1 MEKLQKKNVHTRGVN
16 GQKEDFKKKK
26 SFKRRKKS
34 VFDKIL
40 DIIKNIFLGLFGCKK
55 KTECEKKRFFNK
67 RHDERRDDDRKGKF
81 SPRQISK
88 EKFKSKDQDSKK
100 KVNFYTQNQQPP
112 KVKSPIIGTV
122 NYVTTQFAFI
132 VPEDS
137 KDNKD
142 NVYVKKI
149 DLKGALHGDTVSVI
163 TINEKWRS
171 YEVGFVKEI
180 VKRAN
185 DFFVGTLCRKN
196 ENYYVVPNGSKV
208 YLNINV
214 TEENVKQS
222 QAFIDSRV
230 KVKVTKYPQGDDVI
244 EGEIVKVLGK
254 VLDHETETSAILEEF
269 NVRSNFEQPILDYV
283 NNIEEKIPQSEY
295 ERRVDYRSVFTLTI
309 DPVTAKDFD
318 DALSIQKMSNGHYEI
333 GVHIADVSFYVKEG
347 SVLDKEAYL
356 RNTSIYLIDRTIPML
371 PDKLCNNLCS
381 LVPHEDRLAMSVIF
395 EMDLEGKIYNKW
407 FGETIIH
414 SDERL
419 TYKDSQDVID
429 KKGTYPY
436 EEPVSILF
444 EISKKLRD
452 ERFKNGGVNFEFNNI
467 EFSIDEKEQ
476 KLICDISNDLESHHL
491 VEEFMLLANRSVA
504 NYAFGLRNKLQHKAP
519 VFVYRVHECPEESK
533 LYLFNDTIKKYG
545 YSLESFKKAK
555 LATSLNNFLKE
566 INDKPEAEIL
576 RKLAIR
582 VMPKAFYTT
591 QGEGHFGL
599 AFEHYSHFTS
609 PIRRYPDIII
619 HRLLKMYLNEKYVF
633 ETQEVEEKCKYA
645 LQKEKEAFSVE
656 RASLKLKQIESI
668 LPLVGK
674 TVDGCIINMYEW
686 CMYITLTEQHCDGVV
701 LLADIK
707 NDIFTYNKEK
717 IELIGKYSGTSY
729 KLGDKVQV
737 KIQNCDIEKRLIEL
751 SLT

>member
-55 KTECEKKRFFNK
+55 KTECEKKRVFNK

-88 EKFKSKDQDSKK
+88 EKFKSEDQDSKK
-100 KVNFYTQNQQPP
+100 KVNCYTQNQQPP

-504 NYAFGLRNKLQHKAP
+504 NYAFGLRNKLHHKAP

-545 YSLESFKKAK
+545 YSLESLKKAK
-555 LATSLNNFLKE
+555 LATSLNNFLKDL
-566 INDKPEAEIL
+566 NDKPEAEIL

>member
-55 KTECEKKRFFNK
+55 KTECEKKRVFNK
-67 RHDERRDDDRKGKF
+67 RHDERRDDDRKRKF
-81 SPRQISK
+81 SPRQIAK
-88 EKFKSKDQDSKK
+88 EKFKSEDQDSKK
-100 KVNFYTQNQQPP
+100 KVNCYTQNQQPP

-132 VPEDS
+132 IPEDS

-504 NYAFGLRNKLQHKAP
+504 NYAFGLRNKLHHKAP

-545 YSLESFKKAK
+545 YSLESLKKAK
-555 LATSLNNFLKE
+555 LATSLNNFLKDL
-566 INDKPEAEIL
+566 NDKPEAEIL

>member
-1 MEKLQKKNVHTRGVN
+1 MEKLQKKNVHTRGVKA
-16 GQKEDFKKKK
+16 QKEDFKKKK

-40 DIIKNIFLGLFGCKK
+40 DTIKSIFLGLFGGKK
-55 KTECEKKRFFNK
+55 KTECEKKRVFNK
-67 RHDERRDDDRKGKF
+67 RHDERRGDDRKGKF
-81 SPRQISK
+81 SPRQIAK
-88 EKFKSKDQDSKK
+88 EKFKSEDQDPKK

-269 NVRSNFEQPILDYV
+269 NIRSNFEQPILDYV

-452 ERFKNGGVNFEFNNI
+452 ERFKNGGVNFEFNNV

-504 NYAFGLRNKLQHKAP
+504 NYAFGLRNKLHHKAP

-545 YSLESFKKAK
+545 YSLESLKKAK

-566 INDKPEAEIL
+566 LNDKPEAEIL

-633 ETQEVEEKCKYA
+633 ATQEVEEKCKYA

-717 IELIGKYSGTSY
+717 IELIGKYSGASY

-737 KIQNCDIEKRLIEL
+737 KIQKCDIEKRLIEL

>member
-1 MEKLQKKNVHTRGVN
+1 M
-16 GQKEDFKKKK
+16 
-26 SFKRRKKS
+26 
-34 VFDKIL
+34 
-40 DIIKNIFLGLFGCKK
+40 
-55 KTECEKKRFFNK
+55 
-67 RHDERRDDDRKGKF
+67 
-81 SPRQISK
+81 
-88 EKFKSKDQDSKK
+88 
-100 KVNFYTQNQQPP
+100 
-112 KVKSPIIGTV
+112 
-122 NYVTTQFAFI
+122 TTQFAFI

-419 TYKDSQDVID
+419 TYKNSQDVID

-504 NYAFGLRNKLQHKAP
+504 NYAFGLRNKLHHKAP

-545 YSLESFKKAK
+545 YSLESLKKAK
-555 LATSLNNFLKE
+555 LATSLNNFLKDL
-566 INDKPEAEIL
+566 NDKPEAEIL

-619 HRLLKMYLNEKYVF
+619 HRLLKMYLNEKYIF

-686 CMYITLTEQHCDGVV
+686 CMYITLIEQHCDGIV

-717 IELIGKYSGTSY
+717 IELIGKYSGASY

-737 KIQNCDIEKRLIEL
+737 KIQKCDIEKRLIEL
-751 SLT
+751 SLTW

>member
-132 VPEDS
+132 IPEDS

-254 VLDHETETSAILEEF
+254 VLDHETETLAILEEF
-269 NVRSNFEQPILDYV
+269 NVRSNFEQPILDYI

-356 RNTSIYLIDRTIPML
+356 RNTSIYLIDRTIPLL

-452 ERFKNGGVNFEFNNI
+452 ERFKNGGVNFEFNNV

-504 NYAFGLRNKLQHKAP
+504 NYAFSLRNKLHHKAP

-729 KLGDKVQV
+729 KLGEKVQV
-737 KIQNCDIEKRLIEL
+737 KIKNCDIEKRLIEL

>member
-1 MEKLQKKNVHTRGVN
+1 MEKLQKKNVHTRGVKA
-16 GQKEDFKKKK
+16 QKEDFKQKK

-40 DIIKNIFLGLFGCKK
+40 DTIKSIFLGLFGCKK
-55 KTECEKKRFFNK
+55 KTECEKKRVFNK
-67 RHDERRDDDRKGKF
+67 RHDERRDDDRKRKF
-81 SPRQISK
+81 SPRQIAK
-88 EKFKSKDQDSKK
+88 EKFKSEDQDSKK

-132 VPEDS
+132 IPEDS

-444 EISKKLRD
+444 EISKKLRE
-452 ERFKNGGVNFEFNNI
+452 ERFKNGGVNFEFNNV

-504 NYAFGLRNKLQHKAP
+504 NYAFGLRNKLHHKAP

-545 YSLESFKKAK
+545 YSLESLKKAK
-555 LATSLNNFLKE
+555 LATSLNNFLKDL
-566 INDKPEAEIL
+566 NDKPEAEIL

-729 KLGDKVQV
+729 RLGDKVQV
-737 KIQNCDIEKRLIEL
+737 KIQKCDIEKRLIEL

>member
-504 NYAFGLRNKLQHKAP
+504 NYAFGLRNKLHHKAP

>member
-55 KTECEKKRFFNK
+55 KTECEKKRVFKK
-67 RHDERRDDDRKGKF
+67 RHDERRGDDRKGKF

-88 EKFKSKDQDSKK
+88 EKFKSEDQDSKK
-100 KVNFYTQNQQPP
+100 KVNCYTQNQQPP

-132 VPEDS
+132 IPEDS

-504 NYAFGLRNKLQHKAP
+504 NYAFGLRNKLHHKAP

-545 YSLESFKKAK
+545 YSLESLKKAK
-555 LATSLNNFLKE
+555 LATSLNNFLKDL
-566 INDKPEAEIL
+566 NDKPEAEIL

-729 KLGDKVQV
+729 KLGEKVQV
-737 KIQNCDIEKRLIEL
+737 KIKNCDIEKRLIEL

>member
-55 KTECEKKRFFNK
+55 KTECEKKRVFNK
-67 RHDERRDDDRKGKF
+67 RHNERRGDDRKGKF
-81 SPRQISK
+81 SPRQIAK
-88 EKFKSKDQDSKK
+88 EKFKSEDQDSKK

-132 VPEDS
+132 IPEDS

-230 KVKVTKYPQGDDVI
+230 KVKVTKYPQGDDII

-444 EISKKLRD
+444 EISKKLRE
-452 ERFKNGGVNFEFNNI
+452 ERFKNGGVNFEFNNV

-504 NYAFGLRNKLQHKAP
+504 NYAFGLRNKLHHKAP

-545 YSLESFKKAK
+545 YSLESLKKAK

-566 INDKPEAEIL
+566 LNDKPEAEIL